1 MADNRLRS
9 FADYTGG
16 FAYFPRFETELPSIF
31 NNISQL
37 LRSQYSIAY
46 ASTNT
51 KKDGKFRKIR
61 VEVDTQLTDVK
72 GKPLKLKV
80 HTRKGYLPRTP

>member
-9 FADYTGG
+9 FADLSGG
-16 FAYFPRFETELPSIF
+16 AAYFPRFQTELPSIF

-46 ASTNT
+46 YSTNT
-51 KKDGKFRKIR
+51 KRDGKQ
-61 VEVDTQLTDVK
+61 T
-72 GKPLKLKV
+72 
-80 HTRKGYLPRTP
+80 